1 MAWNHRENVV
11 AIGVALQAQ
20 PGVFVQ
26 PGPGDLIGV
35 ANVGNTR
42 DPITADDPTQTGTVW
57 NSNRIVIGKTGT
69 VNFNFPMRGPGGA
82 APPAANEWPLGRVL
96 RSGGYTEI
104 INAAAIN
111 GQTQGG
117 GDDRNVQLAA
127 GASAVD
133 DIYIGAPLQMAE
145 IGSGAIRSTSL
156 INAYDGAQKLASI
169 SDILSA
175 AVGAGVDYTIPPYL
189 SYVLG
194 TLGTP
199 PPYVSMSVWRDRRRY
214 DYVDC
219 RMQSINEDV
228 PVGNEYNTGFP
239 SIEVTMKGNPI
250 FIAQDPSLP
259 LPASILGIPVPP
271 ARAGKFTLD
280 GVPLGH
286 GGLSWQTGYEVGA
299 PSNQNQD
306 AGIDGHEIM
315 SGDRTLNIDLNQM
328 DIDDFDFEARE
339 NAQTV
344 MPVQSL
350 WGGLA
355 GNRWGFLAPGVVM
368 NPLNPGARNGFVSL
382 TGDTFPVQVDKSQA
396 LTIWW

>member
-1 MAWNHRENVV
+1 MAWNHRENVI
-11 AIGVALQAQ
+11 AIGVALQPAQ
-20 PGVFVQ
+20 GQFVLPGIA
-26 PGPGDLIGV
+26 DLFGV

-57 NSNRIVIGKTGT
+57 NSSRIVIGKAGT
-69 VNFNFPMRGPGGA
+69 VNFNFPIRGPGGA
-82 APPAANEWPLGRVL
+82 APPAADAWPMGRVL
-96 RSGGYTEI
+96 RSGGYSEI
-104 INAAAIN
+104 INPTPIQAQLQA
-111 GQTQGG
+111 GSSTQSL
-117 GDDRNVQLAA
+117 VLAA
-127 GASAVD
+127 GAAAVD
-133 DIYIGAPLQMAE
+133 DLFVGAPIQMAE
-145 IGSGAIRSTSL
+145 IGAGAIRSTSL
-156 INAYDGAQKLASI
+156 ITSYDGASKEAQIADILASAPA
-169 SDILSA
+169 S
-175 AVGAGVDYTIPPYL
+175 GTDYTIPAYL

-194 TLGTP
+194 TLGEEA
-199 PPYVSMSVWRDRRRY
+199 PYLSVSVWRDRRRY